1 MKLSFILFSFFFS
14 VILPFKKKYAYS
26 SSLYQ
31 NQFTASIRDQYQN
44 QENLESKIKRCFDEK
59 VNQAWTGERGYIAVI
74 VYKDRMDFW
83 NTNCELVNKISFGVP
98 YIRADQ
104 NIYRFSGQLN
114 KLNHCYS
121 DSPGEK
127 PYEVTFYLEDV
138 NEYDGFEY
146 QSITRV
152 VMYRKVYQPPNSNK
166 EEGTIKRFVY
176 DDWEVPYFH
185 YNTFD
190 KNVYDSKCGMYS
202 F

>member
-14 VILPFKKKYAYS
+14 LILPFEKIYAYS
-26 SSLYQ
+26 SSEYLSKL
-31 NQFTASIRDQYQN
+31 TASIRDQYQI
-44 QENLESKIKRCFDEK
+44 QENAKSKIKRCFDEK
-59 VNQAWTGERGYIAVI
+59 VKQSWSNHGSLAVI
-74 VYKDRMDFW
+74 VYESRMDFW
-83 NTNCELVNKISFGVP
+83 NTKCELVGTIYFGVP

-104 NIYRFSGQLN
+104 NISFNGQPN

-121 DSPGEK
+121 NRPGEK

-152 VMYRKVYQPPNSNK
+152 VWYSKVYQPPNSYK
-166 EEGTIKRFVY
+166 EEGTIKRFIY
-176 DDWEVPYFH
+176 DRDWEVPYAH

-190 KNVYDSKCGMYS
+190 KKFYESKCGMYS